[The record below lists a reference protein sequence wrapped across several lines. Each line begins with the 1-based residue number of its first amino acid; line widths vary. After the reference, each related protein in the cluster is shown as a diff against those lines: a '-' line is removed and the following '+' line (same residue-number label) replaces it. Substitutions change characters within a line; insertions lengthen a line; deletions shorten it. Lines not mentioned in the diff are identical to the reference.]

1 MELRGIDTNQSDKST
16 ARLYTDEEP
25 SLKYK
30 VTSPTISIPPGLLLF
45 CVEKPRTAILAKVP
59 GLVSTKV
66 PVGLTR
72 SRSEKPYA
80 PSPNV

>member
-1 MELRGIDTNQSDKST
+1 LELRGIDTNQSDKST

-30 VTSPTISIPPGLLLF
+30 VTSPTISIAPGPIF
-45 CVEKPRTAILAKVP
+45 CVEKPRTAMLAKVP